1 MSDNVKSNN
10 AQFPQTRLLSN
21 RATWAIGQ
29 PIDELMAMALAKPNI
44 ISLAAGFVDNETLP
58 VEMTRNAV
66 TDMLAESPAP
76 LQYGTNHGDP
86 ELREMLLSNSV
97 AQDNAAAQTQQ
108 ACQTQ
113 LEQVLIT
120 PGSNQLLYMVADTL
134 LDPGDI
140 VICAAPSYFV
150 FMGAV
155 KNVGGRT
162 LGIAID
168 QQGMLPDALE
178 EALQLREKNGDG
190 EVVVISL
197 GPDRVQK
204 VIREGLAKGADRG
217 IHIQVDSAAAVDP
230 LVTASSIANAIKEEK
245 FDLIFSGLQS
255 DDIGMGQTGIILGEI
270 LGMSTASL
278 VMATEL
284 SENRIKVKRELE
296 AGFFQWVTMTL
307 PSSVTI
313 QSGLNTPRY
322 PSLKGIMGAKKKEIN
337 VLTPGG
343 SEPKQSMN
351 KVYVPQSE
359 KQTVMIDGS
368 VDEIVDKLIETF
380 RNDIKVI

>member
-1 MSDNVKSNN
+1 MKIAVLIKQVPGSDSSLPIQSDQSWINEESITYVMNESDN
-10 AQFPQTRLLSN
+10 
-21 RATWAIGQ
+21 
-29 PIDELMAMALAKPNI
+29 
-44 ISLAAGFVDNETLP
+44 
-58 VEMTRNAV
+58 
-66 TDMLAESPAP
+66 
-76 LQYGTNHGDP
+76 Y
-86 ELREMLLSNSV
+86 
-97 AQDNAAAQTQQ
+97 
-108 ACQTQ
+108 
-113 LEQVLIT
+113 
-120 PGSNQLLYMVADTL
+120 
-134 LDPGDI
+134 
-140 VICAAPSYFV
+140 
-150 FMGAV
+150 
-155 KNVGGRT
+155 
-162 LGIAID
+162 
-168 QQGMLPDALE
+168 ALE

-217 IHIQVDSAAAVDP
+217 IHIQVDSAGAVDP
-230 LVTASSIANAIKEEK
+230 LVTASSIANAIKEEN

-255 DDIGMGQTGIILGEI
+255 DDIGMGQTGIVLGEI

-337 VLTPGG
+337 VLTPEG
-343 SEPKQSMN
+343 SDPKQSMS
-351 KVYVPQSE
+351 KVYIPQSD
-359 KQTVMIDGS
+359 KKTVMIDGS